1 MRYFRRKFLFLALF
15 FIIPVVHGF
24 AQGPETKSI
33 YDQFDRLLKVGSNDK
48 IELKVGEFVGI
59 YSDTEDIVERY
70 DAAFDGA
77 YLNSVHVYFS
87 DGTTNNSTDCK
98 YIKISHTNPEYDLNG
113 LYGLKPTSGYVDMIL
128 YYVIRYWDSK
138 GRDRLASGQYSFKV
152 KVVGENGE
160 GNSVVKKISLPN
172 EITIR
177 EYYDY
182 LLTPTIEPADAVTG
196 CTWKS
201 SDQGV
206 AFALSGETAIESGYG
221 KYFSENVELYVTEKD
236 CIIRARDAGVATV
249 TVTTDEG
256 LTASVK
262 VNVIPFEIHNADINH
277 ILEDI
282 YSIVEDSL
290 KR

>member
-1 MRYFRRKFLFLALF
+1 MRYFRRKFLFLAF

-33 YDQFDRLLKVGSNDK
+33 YDQFDRTLKVGSGDK
-48 IELKVGEFVGI
+48 IELKVGEFIGI
-59 YSDTEDIVERY
+59 YSDTEDIVKRY
-70 DAAFDGA
+70 DTAFDGA
-77 YLNSVHVYFS
+77 YLNSVHAYFS
-87 DGTTNNSTDCK
+87 DGTTNNSAGSK
-98 YIKISHTNPEYDLNG
+98 YIKISHTDPEYDLNG

-128 YYVIRYWDSK
+128 YYVIGYLDSK

-206 AFALSGETAIESGYG
+206 AFVLSGETAIESGHG
-221 KYFSENVELYVTEKD
+221 KYSSENVELYVTEKD
-236 CIIRARDAGVATV
+236 CIIRARDVGVATV

>member
-1 MRYFRRKFLFLALF
+1 MRYFRRKFLFLAF

-33 YDQFDRLLKVGSNDK
+33 YDQFDRLLKVGSGDK
-48 IELKVGEFVGI
+48 IELKVGEFIGI
-59 YSDTEDIVERY
+59 YSDTEDIVKRY
-70 DAAFDGA
+70 DTAFDGA

-87 DGTTNNSTDCK
+87 DGTTNNSTDSK
-98 YIKISHTNPEYDLNG
+98 YIKISHTDPEYDLNG

-128 YYVIRYWDSK
+128 YYVIGYLDSK

-206 AFALSGETAIESGYG
+206 AFVLSGETAIESGHD
-221 KYFSENVELYVTEKD
+221 KYSSENVELYVTEKD

-262 VNVIPFEIHNADINH
+262 VNVIPFEIHNADINY

>member
-1 MRYFRRKFLFLALF
+1 MRYFRRKFLFLAF

-33 YDQFDRLLKVGSNDK
+33 YDQFDRLLKVGSGDK
-48 IELKVGEFVGI
+48 IELKVGEFIGI
-59 YSDTEDIVERY
+59 YSDTEDIVKRY
-70 DAAFDGA
+70 DTAFDGA

-87 DGTTNNSTDCK
+87 DGTTNNSTDSK
-98 YIKISHTNPEYDLNG
+98 YIKISHTDPEYDLNG

-128 YYVIRYWDSK
+128 YYVIGYLDSK

-206 AFALSGETAIESGYG
+206 AFVLSGETAIESGHG
-221 KYFSENVELYVTEKD
+221 KYSSENVELYVTEKD

-262 VNVIPFEIHNADINH
+262 VNVIPFEIHNADINY